1 MASSASISE
10 TQDSEI
16 SGSQSSS
23 QYEASARS
31 ELMEEAKRKAN
42 ILIKLYPRF
51 EFKVKRFPEKV
62 RKQNED
68 IFNGWKGLFN
78 SVDKCTNWVP
88 LLKNQLNLRLQ
99 NLPGEDGMFQV
110 VPRMVFFTQF
120 YRNGYVQPA
129 IRQVLNAN

>member
-1 MASSASISE
+1 MASSAYIPE

-31 ELMEEAKRKAN
+31 ELIEEAKRKAN
-42 ILIKLYPRF
+42 ILVKLYPRF

-68 IFNGWKGLFN
+68 IFNDWKGLFKT
-78 SVDKCTNWVP
+78 VDKCTGWVP
-88 LLKNQLNLRLQ
+88 LLKKIN
-99 NLPGEDGMFQV
+99 
-110 VPRMVFFTQF
+110 
-120 YRNGYVQPA
+120 
-129 IRQVLNAN
+129 